1 MQRYFYG
8 AYHYMASLKK
18 SINNTSE
25 KLFVTRKGEN
35 LMENVAQAR
44 VAPTEQYASRG
55 ATILSLTSSI
65 VINIVLPIML
75 YLVLKKYTGASD
87 FLALVISG
95 LPPMID
101 SIVGVIRR
109 KRLDLLAGL
118 VLLSILVSLILVAL
132 GGSPRIYLIR
142 ESFFTAAIGLAYLV
156 SLLFPRPLAF
166 YFARYFATGNH
177 PENMPRFNALWQY
190 RQFRHT
196 MFVVTIVW
204 GIGFLLE
211 AALRTLLVITLSTTQ
226 FVLIS
231 PFILYGIMALLF
243 VWTFVYSRE
252 GRKKSAALIQN
263 SQTQPDGKR
272 QNSEENLA

>member
-1 MQRYFYG
+1 
-8 AYHYMASLKK
+8 MASLKK

-44 VAPTEQYASRG
+44 VAPTEQHASRG
-55 ATILSLTSSI
+55 ATTLSLTSSI
-65 VINIVLPIML
+65 VINIVLPIVL
-75 YLVLKKYTGASD
+75 YLILKKYTGASD

-177 PENMPRFNALWQY
+177 PENIPRFNALWQY

-196 MFVVTIVW
+196 MFVITIVW
-204 GIGFLLE
+204 GIGFLFE

-243 VWTFVYSRE
+243 VWTFVYSRG

-263 SQTQPDGKR
+263 LQTQPDGKR